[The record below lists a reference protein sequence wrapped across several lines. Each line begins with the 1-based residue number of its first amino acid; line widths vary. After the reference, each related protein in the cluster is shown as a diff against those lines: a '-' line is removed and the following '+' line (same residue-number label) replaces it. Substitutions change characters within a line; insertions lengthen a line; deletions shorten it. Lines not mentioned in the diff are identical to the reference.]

1 MSNRNEAFIDFKEG
15 LTYKEIAI
23 KNNVSESAVK
33 SWASRFWNND
43 KDAVLQRKKN
53 RARLPQKKRP
63 SLRHNK
69 NSEKHGGYSIVDI
82 NNLSKDESLM
92 FENYPR
98 DLDTADLVKE
108 EIALSVIRLNR
119 LLKSVK
125 KLQEGCNSGNQNAVQ
140 TTINSINGN
149 EMITDCFTNPF
160 LAAADI
166 EHEITV
172 FQNHLTCLLKFL
184 DRINR
189 REKTDQWL
197 IDFID
202 QINSSDSKE

>member
-43 KDAVLQRKKN
+43 KAAVLQRKKN

-108 EIALSVIRLNR
+108 EIAL
-119 LLKSVK
+119 
-125 KLQEGCNSGNQNAVQ
+125 
-140 TTINSINGN
+140 
-149 EMITDCFTNPF
+149 
-160 LAAADI
+160 
-166 EHEITV
+166 
-172 FQNHLTCLLKFL
+172 
-184 DRINR
+184 
-189 REKTDQWL
+189 
-197 IDFID
+197 
-202 QINSSDSKE
+202 